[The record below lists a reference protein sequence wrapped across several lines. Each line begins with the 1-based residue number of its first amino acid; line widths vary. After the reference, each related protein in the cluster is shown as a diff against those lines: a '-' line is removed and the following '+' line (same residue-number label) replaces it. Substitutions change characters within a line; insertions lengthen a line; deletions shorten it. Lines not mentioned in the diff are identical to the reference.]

1 MPLNTFLCTHFLH
14 IASIFPSFA
23 HFPDSVV
30 ISSYAPL
37 GPFRHVSFSP
47 FFSTFFHCFLVSFG
61 DTFPSFFNSWIPST
75 LSSHFVLYLLPFVLS
90 LRLSLY
96 LSKPSFPCSV
106 LLYLLSFYIFPSV
119 TLVPSIPPSCMSHS
133 FHSCIIFASFFP
145 CLLLCLPPPF
155 HLSLWFPS
163 MPPPLCTLDSSIS
176 VSSSFYSS
184 WFPYIKRKAPVL
196 PHLLLSFLSVSS

>member
-1 MPLNTFLCTHFLH
+1 MPLNTFLCAHFLH
-14 IASIFPSFA
+14 IASIFPSLA

-75 LSSHFVLYLLPFVLS
+75 LSPHFVLYLLPFVLS

-96 LSKPSFPCSV
+96 PSKPSFPCSV
-106 LLYLLSFYIFPSV
+106 LLYLLHV
-119 TLVPSIPPSCMSHS
+119 CHIPFIH
-133 FHSCIIFASFFP
+133 ASFLLPSFLVYFFVY
-145 CLLLCLPPPF
+145 LLLSICPCGFLP
-155 HLSLWFPS
+155 
-163 MPPPLCTLDSSIS
+163 CTLDSSIS

>member
-14 IASIFPSFA
+14 IASIFPSLA
-23 HFPDSVV
+23 HFPNSVV

-75 LSSHFVLYLLPFVLS
+75 LSPHFVLYLLPFVLS

-96 LSKPSFPCSV
+96 PSKPFPCGV

-133 FHSCIIFASFFP
+133 FHASFLPTSFHVYFFVYLLLSVCPCGFLP
-145 CLLLCLPPPF
+145 CLLLYALLIPPSLFLHPF
-155 HLSLWFPS
+155 IAH
-163 MPPPLCTLDSSIS
+163 D
-176 VSSSFYSS
+176 
-184 WFPYIKRKAPVL
+184 
-196 PHLLLSFLSVSS
+196 FLT

>member
-1 MPLNTFLCTHFLH
+1 MPLNTFLCAHFLH
-14 IASIFPSFA
+14 IASIFPSLA

-61 DTFPSFFNSWIPST
+61 DTFPCFFNSWIPST
-75 LSSHFVLYLLPFVLS
+75 LSPHFVLYLLPFVLS

-96 LSKPSFPCSV
+96 PSKPSFPCSV
-106 LLYLLSFYIFPSV
+106 LLYLLHVCHIPFIHASF
-119 TLVPSIPPSCMSHS
+119 
-133 FHSCIIFASFFP
+133 FASFFP

-163 MPPPLCTLDSSIS
+163 MH
-176 VSSSFYSS
+176 S
-184 WFPYIKRKAPVL
+184 WFL
-196 PHLLLSFLSVSS
+196 HLCFFILL

>member
-14 IASIFPSFA
+14 IASIFPSLA

-61 DTFPSFFNSWIPST
+61 DTFPSFLNSWIPST
-75 LSSHFVLYLLPFVLS
+75 LSPHFVLYLLPFVLFLAFVLISFQTFFS
-90 LRLSLY
+90 LQ
-96 LSKPSFPCSV
+96 C
-106 LLYLLSFYIFPSV
+106 
-119 TLVPSIPPSCMSHS
+119 PSIPPSCMSHS

-184 WFPYIKRKAPVL
+184 WFPYIKRKAPAL